1 MVRGKPYTRST
12 LACWWTST
20 TDGMFDA
27 MADIRHIDDGTKEW
41 NNVEITFTWE
51 AGEPPLDM
59 GTVTV
64 SYDPVSGDELKDIPR
79 YVSAAPPTM

>member
-1 MVRGKPYTRST
+1 MEC
-12 LACWWTST
+12 L
-20 TDGMFDA
+20 DEMH
-27 MADIRHIDDGTKEW
+27 IRHIDDDTKEW

-64 SYDPVSGDELKDIPR
+64 SYDPVSSDDWMISR
-79 YVSAAPPTM
+79 VMSAAPPTM

>member
-1 MVRGKPYTRST
+1 MDTPGTDDAAGDTAPIPQVDDD
-12 LACWWTST
+12 T
-20 TDGMFDA
+20 T
-27 MADIRHIDDGTKEW
+27 EW

-64 SYDPVSGDELKDIPR
+64 SYDPVSNDARMISRVLP
-79 YVSAAPPTM
+79 AAPPTM

>member
-1 MVRGKPYTRST
+1 MGEVKYTFDTGLLVDEGTPLDELVKKPILMT
-12 LACWWTST
+12 
-20 TDGMFDA
+20 
-27 MADIRHIDDGTKEW
+27 RHIDDGKKEW

-64 SYDPVSGDELKDIPR
+64 SYDPVSNDNG
-79 YVSAAPPTM
+79 

>member
-1 MVRGKPYTRST
+1 MV
-12 LACWWTST
+12 
-20 TDGMFDA
+20 
-27 MADIRHIDDGTKEW
+27 DDDTKEW

-64 SYDPVSGDELKDIPR
+64 SYDPVSMTLMISR
-79 YVSAAPPTM
+79 VMSAAPPTM